1 MVIINKWADRN
12 SVFTTVISG
21 GLIWNNAYVAP
32 NILVVILRFNIVIAI
47 WLEVMAFDETDTQ

>member
-12 SVFTTVISG
+12 SAFTTVISG

-32 NILVVILRFNIVIAI
+32 NILVGILRFNIVIAI